1 VNRGLAYPSEEPWAS
16 FAVDYCRAER
26 GIAGAIQETAAMKVQ
41 LLHEQM
47 EARLKWADRPPP
59 PPRPSPPD
67 KPGRKAT
74 DEQRDAYKAAKAAH
88 EQEMLAW
95 ELAMEGWRTPP
106 PSPDVDEL
114 MWMERHRIGRF
125 PEDYGTSKHRRPEPA
140 FDAQEFLDAHAME
153 REQLAALF
161 TDPPDSI
168 RAALVDAAPAVYAIL
183 VAGGFDHTAP
193 AKQQAHDE
201 DA

>member
-1 VNRGLAYPSEEPWAS
+1 MNRGLAFPDVEPWGS

-47 EARLKWADRPPP
+47 QARLAWSERAPP

-74 DEQRDAYKAAKAAH
+74 DEQREAYKDAKAAY
-88 EQEMLAW
+88 EQELLAF
-95 ELAMEGWRTPP
+95 ELALEAWKTPP
-106 PSPDVDEL
+106 PSPDVDDL
-114 MWMERHRIGRF
+114 MWMERHRIARF
-125 PEDYGTSKHRRPEPA
+125 PEDYGTSKHRKPEAP
-140 FDAQEFLDAHAME
+140 FDAQEWLDANSMD

-161 TDPPDSI
+161 SDPPDAI
-168 RAALVDAAPAVYAIL
+168 RGALVDAAPAVYAIL
-183 VAGGFDHTAP
+183 LAGGFDP
-193 AKQQAHDE
+193 AQRKAE
-201 DA
+201 E